1 VSQKNSSQNII
12 NWELVAVNPNNKNWS
27 WTDLFYFWGVNVQS
41 VIGFSLIASLYTIYS
56 LNFFVVFFGTLL
68 GSILVYFF
76 SNLIGKPSQKYG
88 LPFATILRSSL
99 GYSGARFLGLLRS
112 IVGIFMFG
120 IQTYFISKAISY
132 LIRILFFSIDNALLD
147 KDIFLIFLL
156 GLNIIDWVSLF
167 ISISFQIYIFSKGI
181 VFNRKILIKRL

>member
-12 NWELVAVNPNNKNWS
+12 NWELVAVNPNNKNWN

-99 GYSGARFLGLLRS
+99 GYSGARFLRFFKKYSWYIYVWYSNIL
-112 IVGIFMFG
+112 
-120 IQTYFISKAISY
+120 Y
-132 LIRILFFSIDNALLD
+132 LKGYKLFN
-147 KDIFLIFLL
+147 
-156 GLNIIDWVSLF
+156 
-167 ISISFQIYIFSKGI
+167 
-181 VFNRKILIKRL
+181 

>member
-1 VSQKNSSQNII
+1 MSQKNSSQNII
-12 NWELVAVNPNNKNWS
+12 NWELVAVNPKNKNWS
-27 WTDLFYFWGVNVQS
+27 WIDLFYFWGANVQS

-68 GSILVYFF
+68 GSILVYYF

-120 IQTYFISKAISY
+120 IQTYFISKGRGS
-132 LIRILFFSIDNALLD
+132 
-147 KDIFLIFLL
+147 
-156 GLNIIDWVSLF
+156 W
-167 ISISFQIYIFSKGI
+167 
-181 VFNRKILIKRL
+181 IKRTGHHRQSSTHTASPYAGCERGGLVVHL

>member
-76 SNLIGKPSQKYG
+76 SNLIGKPSQKIRI
-88 LPFATILRSSL
+88 TICNYFKIL
-99 GYSGARFLGLLRS
+99 
-112 IVGIFMFG
+112 FG
-120 IQTYFISKAISY
+120 I
-132 LIRILFFSIDNALLD
+132 
-147 KDIFLIFLL
+147 
-156 GLNIIDWVSLF
+156 
-167 ISISFQIYIFSKGI
+167 
-181 VFNRKILIKRL
+181 